1 MSFVRAINP
10 EEDHRFKRGV
20 WAMQILSWAK
30 LICNL
35 YSGEVGKD
43 EEGAKKADL
52 EACSKGGRV
61 WARGGLHGTRG
72 SWYANAHFLC

>member
-1 MSFVRAINP
+1 
-10 EEDHRFKRGV
+10 
-20 WAMQILSWAK
+20 MQILSWAK

-61 WARGGLHGTRG
+61 WGLHRG
-72 SWYANAHFLC
+72 YMALEAVGMQMLTFCVRMCAIFEGGEEVLG